1 MIASIPSPSS
11 NMLFGRIHMYGVM
24 IALGVL
30 AGVWLGRRRWGQ
42 RGHDPDDMADV
53 AVWAVP
59 AGLIGAR
66 LYHVITDWP
75 SRYSGGRWWP
85 DVFMIWRGGLGIPG
99 GIVLGTAAASE
110 PGPTTPP

>member
-1 MIASIPSPSS
+1 MIASIPRPSS

-53 AVWAVP
+53 ERRANI
-59 AGLIGAR
+59 LIAQGHLR
-66 LYHVITDWP
+66 LH
-75 SRYSGGRWWP
+75 
-85 DVFMIWRGGLGIPG
+85 
-99 GIVLGTAAASE
+99 E
-110 PGPTTPP
+110 PPEKADKETTTTTKNDDKE